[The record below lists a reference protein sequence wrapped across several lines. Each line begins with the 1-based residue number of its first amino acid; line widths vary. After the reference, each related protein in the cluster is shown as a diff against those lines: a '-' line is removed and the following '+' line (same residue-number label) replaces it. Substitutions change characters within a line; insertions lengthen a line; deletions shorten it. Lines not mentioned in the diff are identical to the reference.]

1 MRSKDY
7 STIDELVN
15 HLTKSGI
22 EVNSETQKQQ
32 LINNGYYHGYKG
44 YRFFK
49 RSQNR
54 INFSNYSEVNALI
67 EYDSCLKT
75 LFYSKLMFIETALK
89 SVAIDVILQEA
100 NSSRIDIVFNS
111 LIESYR
117 NAPQGANEDKKRKC
131 QQRKLSLQ
139 NTIQSN
145 IFKAYKNQNPKI
157 THFYNNLQYNDIPL
171 WAIFEILMLG
181 DFGFFISCLDFN
193 TRKKLSTKLKY
204 DVSGDTNREVI
215 YKFIYILKD
224 LRNAVAHNDVIH
236 DTRFKKT
243 DITAPIKVCL
253 QHEIGLPYVN
263 FKSIIDYIIL
273 VSYILIKLEVP
284 KNDIEDFIT
293 QFENAL
299 INLSTSINSTIYS
312 TIVHPDT
319 TLKISKLRSFIKNY

>member
-22 EVNSETQKQQ
+22 EFTNDTQKQQ

-44 YRFFK
+44 YRFLGLAK
-49 RSQNR
+49 NR
-54 INFSNYSEVNALI
+54 INFTNYSEVNALI
-67 EYDSCLKT
+67 EYDSHLKT
-75 LFYSKLMFIETALK
+75 LFYPKLMFIETALK

-100 NSSRIDIVFNS
+100 DSSRIDIIFNS

-117 NAPQGANEDKKRKC
+117 NAPQGANEEKKRKC
-131 QQRKLSLQ
+131 QKRKLSLQ

-157 THFYNNLQYNDIPL
+157 THFYNNLHYNDIPL

-181 DFGFFISCLDFN
+181 DFGYFISCLDLN
-193 TRKKLSTKLKY
+193 TRKKLSAKLKY
-204 DVSGDTNREVI
+204 DTSGDTNREII

-243 DITAPIKVCL
+243 EITAPIKVCL
-253 QHEIGLPYVN
+253 QHEISLPYVN
-263 FKSIIDYIIL
+263 FKSIVDYIIL
-273 VSYILIKLEVP
+273 VSYILIKLAVP
-284 KNDIEDFIT
+284 KNEIEEFIN
-293 QFENAL
+293 QFEDAL
-299 INLSTSINSTIYS
+299 ITLSDSINSSIYS
-312 TIVHPDT
+312 NLVHPDT
-319 TLKISKLRSFIKNY
+319 TLKISKLRDFIKNY